1 MRYGSYKHKDVKHT
15 SVALTESRS
24 DAIAR
29 IASRLGIS
37 QHTLL
42 QRFITLGICLNDEDC

>member
-1 MRYGSYKHKDVKHT
+1 MRYGSYNHKDVKHT

-29 IASRLGIS
+29 IAFPPARYFSAHAFAKMDFARHLS
-37 QHTLL
+37 
-42 QRFITLGICLNDEDC
+42 